1 MASIAGRARR
11 ADQPRSAGIRG
22 CPERLSCASLQLCD
36 RLCNTSKAACMAV
49 ARPQYAA
56 GSERRTVTWVQL
68 GALADELRAGRETDA
83 RTLATQLD
91 AVADKQQG
99 MRLDLAAMTKELQ
112 GQRQNVAA
120 LTLQLEGPP
129 SMRRNQI

>member
-1 MASIAGRARR
+1 MAFVAIVLCCLGLLVVAGF
-11 ADQPRSAGIRG
+11 
-22 CPERLSCASLQLCD
+22 
-36 RLCNTSKAACMAV
+36 V
-49 ARPQYAA
+49 AL
-56 GSERRTVTWVQL
+56 WVQL

-91 AVADKQQG
+91 TVADKQQG

-129 SMRRNQI
+129 SMRPSKLSG